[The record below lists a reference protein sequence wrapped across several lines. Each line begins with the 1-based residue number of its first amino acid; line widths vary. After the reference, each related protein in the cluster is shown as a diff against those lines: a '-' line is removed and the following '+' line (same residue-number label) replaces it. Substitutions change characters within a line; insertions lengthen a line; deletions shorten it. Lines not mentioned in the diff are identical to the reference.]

1 MATINILMCGGRRVG
16 KTSIMAA
23 IQKNVQDMFPRGD
36 IVLEMKQTLSLVSFR
51 REQEE
56 RFGPAH
62 ADELT
67 YIADHTPSE
76 NDDYYSCNVYLKDRK
91 SDLELVFTDI
101 PGEQFFDAVFQEK
114 LIERIRNS
122 QVLIIAVDSPH
133 LIEKEGL
140 YHEAYNR
147 AAIITEEI
155 QKAFQGNE
163 DQRMILFTPL
173 KCERYKN
180 RGRMEELPKQ
190 VNAGYKDLVDYF
202 CAPERKHLY
211 TVAVTP
217 VITMGGLEFLRF
229 LKPMDEEGN
238 LICDRNGEPLKAVSV
253 DEGTG
258 SLVMNWLPEY
268 QYLTD
273 SDGDHFYAPSDCEQP
288 LIYILLFLIGI
299 GKQRNKGFLKGIW
312 TTIKKLPDQKIMEFC
327 KQDLLDKRK
336 ANVKDGA
343 AIWNDPMRMLE
354 GSGR

>member
-1 MATINILMCGGRRVG
+1 MATINILMCGGRRIG

-36 IVLEMKQTLSLVSFR
+36 IVLEMEKTNSLVLYR
-51 REQEE
+51 REQEAI
-56 RFGPAH
+56 FGPDH
-62 ADELT
+62 EDELT
-67 YIADHTPSE
+67 FVAAQNPTSE
-76 NDDYYSCNVYLKDRK
+76 KSVYNCRVYLKDRK
-91 SDLELVFTDI
+91 SDLELAFTDI
-101 PGEQFFDAVFQEK
+101 PGEWFSDADYQEE
-114 LIERIRNS
+114 LIRLIRNS

-140 YHEAYNR
+140 YHEVYNR
-147 AAIITEEI
+147 AAVLTEEI

-163 DQRMILFTPL
+163 EQRMVLFTPL

-190 VNAGYKDLVDYF
+190 VNAGYKDLVDYL
-202 CAPERKHLY
+202 CASERKHLY

-217 VITMGGLEFLRF
+217 VITMGGVEFLRF

-238 LICDRNGEPLKAVSV
+238 LICGKNNEPLKAVSV
-253 DEGTG
+253 DEETG
-258 SLVMNWLPEY
+258 SLVMNWFAEY
-268 QYLTD
+268 QFLTD
-273 SDGDHFYAPSDCEQP
+273 SYGDHFYAPSDCEQP

-299 GKQRNKGFLKGIW
+299 GKQRNKGFFKGIW
-312 TTIKKLPDQKIMEFC
+312 AAIRKLPDQNIMESC

-336 ANVKDGA
+336 ADVKDGS

-354 GSGR
+354 ED